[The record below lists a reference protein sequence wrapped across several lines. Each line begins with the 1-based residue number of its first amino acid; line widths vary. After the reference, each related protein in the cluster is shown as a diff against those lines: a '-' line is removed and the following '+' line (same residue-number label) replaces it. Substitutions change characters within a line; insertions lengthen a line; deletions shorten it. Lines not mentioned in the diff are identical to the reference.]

1 MISIHVIVKM
11 KGNNNGAELRSIY
24 QRFRDKVLWKM
35 IHRSTGT
42 ETHVAYLLMAG
53 FLDNATANKKPMKV
67 VNVRSIRERVSP
79 AGISSIF
86 FFMQRK
92 LGLANTIV
100 FS

>member
-1 MISIHVIVKM
+1 
-11 KGNNNGAELRSIY
+11 
-24 QRFRDKVLWKM
+24 
-35 IHRSTGT
+35 
-42 ETHVAYLLMAG
+42 
-53 FLDNATANKKPMKV
+53 MKV